1 MKKTA
6 SRYFIDSSAWLSYF
20 YGESRRA
27 KNVVESTAVL
37 FTSVLS
43 LFEVKRKMLREKHPS
58 KNIGGA
64 MNFIKE
70 RSIIV
75 DVNEVRAER
84 AARISIERG
93 LHTIDALIYTS
104 AIDAKAA
111 LLTCDSDFQDLEN
124 VEIIS
129 IERF

>member
-6 SRYFIDSSAWLSYF
+6 SSYLVDSSTWLSYF

-27 KNVVESTAVL
+27 RRVIESEAVL

-43 LFEVKRKMLREKHPS
+43 LFEVKRKMLREKHLT
-58 KNIGGA
+58 KDIEEA

-75 DVNEVRAER
+75 DVNETQAER
-84 AARISIERG
+84 AAEISVEKR
-93 LHTIDALIYTS
+93 LHTIDALIYT
-104 AIDAKAA
+104 ATGEADTV
-111 LLTCDSDFQDLEN
+111 LVTCDSDFQDLEN
-124 VEIIS
+124 VEVI
-129 IERF
+129 